1 LPGISIMKNLI
12 IVTGGAGFVGS
23 NLIEFFLKE
32 TNYKVISLDNYS
44 SGSIKNHINHIRVK
58 YIKGDT
64 TDIKKILDK
73 YKNKINTI
81 FHFGEFARIF
91 QSFKRFDECYQSNS
105 IGSKSV
111 FKFCLD
117 NNIKLIYSATSASL
131 GNKGKDKNLSP
142 YAFTKSKNLEL
153 LENLKKW
160 FNFKFEV
167 IFFYNVYGPRQI
179 KTGDMATVIGI
190 FENQYLNKKP
200 LTVVKPGTQTRRFT
214 HINDT
219 VKICYEAFK
228 ANKCKYYSISNK
240 NSYSI
245 LEVAKMF
252 KSKIKL
258 LEPRSGERYASA
270 LTKITFNNK
279 INQKFGKLQLKDYVS
294 SFIKSH

>member
-1 LPGISIMKNLI
+1 MKNLI

-23 NLIEFFLKE
+23 NLIELLLKK
-32 TNYKVISLDNYS
+32 TNYKIISLDNYS
-44 SGSIKNHINHIRVK
+44 SGSKKNHINHKRVN
-58 YIKGDT
+58 YLKGDT
-64 TDIKKILDK
+64 SNIDKILNK
-73 YKNKINTI
+73 YKKKTNSI

-91 QSFKRFDECYQSNS
+91 QSFKKFDECYRSNS
-105 IGSKSV
+105 IGSKAV

-131 GNKGKDKNLSP
+131 GSKGDDKNLSP

-153 LENLKKW
+153 LENLKRW

-179 KTGDMATVIGI
+179 KVGDMATVIGI
-190 FENQYLNKKP
+190 FENQYQQKKS
-200 LTVVKPGTQTRRFT
+200 LTVVKPGTQSRRFT

-219 VKICYEAFK
+219 VQICYEAFK
-228 ANKCKYYSISNK
+228 ADKCKYYSISNK

-252 KSKIKL
+252 QSKIRFLK
-258 LEPRSGERYASA
+258 PRLGERYASA
-270 LTKITFNNK
+270 LTKISSNNK
-279 INQKFGKLQLKDYVS
+279 IIQKYGKLQLKDYVS
-294 SFIKSH
+294 SFIKSHNYEN

>member
-1 LPGISIMKNLI
+1 MKNLI
-12 IVTGGAGFVGS
+12 VVTGGAGFVGS
-23 NLIEFFLKE
+23 NLIELFLRK
-32 TNYKVISLDNYS
+32 TNYKIISLDNYS
-44 SGSIKNHINHIRVK
+44 SGSKKNHINHKRVK
-58 YIKGDT
+58 YLKGDT
-64 TDIKKILDK
+64 LNINKILEK
-73 YKNKINTI
+73 RKNEINSI
-81 FHFGEFARIF
+81 FHFGEFSRIF
-91 QSFKRFDECYQSNS
+91 QSFKKFNQCYQSNS
-105 IGSKSV
+105 IGSKAV
-111 FKFCLD
+111 FQFCLD

-131 GNKGKDKNLSP
+131 GNKGYDKNLSP

-167 IFFYNVYGPRQI
+167 IFFYNVYGPRHI
-179 KTGDMATVIGI
+179 KAGDMATVIGI
-190 FENQYLNKKP
+190 FENQYKHKKP

-219 VKICYEAFK
+219 VQICYQAFK

-252 KSKIKL
+252 KTKIVSVK
-258 LEPRSGERYASA
+258 PRLGERYASA
-270 LTKITFNNK
+270 LTKISSNNK
-279 INQKFGKLQLKDYVS
+279 IIQKYGNLQLKDYIS